1 LPTKHLFLALLVA
14 AIWGFNFVFIQLG
27 LQGVPPLLLTSV
39 RFFFAAL
46 PLIFFLPRPQSH
58 PQLLFGYAF
67 FTFVM
72 QFGFLFTGMKNGMP
86 AGLTSL
92 LMQFQ
97 VFFTMGL
104 ATFFL
109 RDRPSAWKICGAI
122 ISFFGLLVVA
132 FHSRGSSTL
141 YGLAL
146 ILVASL
152 SWAAGNVF
160 SKKIGPTPA
169 LALVAWGSV
178 VAAPCLFLASLLLE
192 GPAAITRA
200 VQDFSWLSAGALF
213 YIVYLSTHVAYSL
226 WGYLLNL
233 YPTAT
238 IAPFTL
244 LVPVF
249 GFLGSSVVLGES
261 FPPWKMLASALVIA
275 GLAFNLLEKKI
286 RALFG
291 NFLGRDHQK
300 ERDPPAAR

>member
-1 LPTKHLFLALLVA
+1 VA
-14 AIWGFNFVFIQLG
+14 AIWGFNFVFIELG
-27 LQGVPPLLLTSV
+27 LRGVPPLFLTSV
-39 RFFFAAL
+39 RFLLAAL
-46 PLIFFLPRPQSH
+46 PLIFFLPRPRANLK
-58 PQLLFGYAF
+58 LLFGYAF
-67 FTFVM
+67 FTFVL

-109 RDRPSAWKICGAI
+109 RDRPSGWKVGGAI

-132 FHSRGSSTL
+132 SHSHESGTL
-141 YGLAL
+141 HGLAL
-146 ILVASL
+146 ILAASL
-152 SWAAGNVF
+152 SWAGGNVF

-169 LALVAWGSV
+169 LSLVVWGSLLATPFLLVASFV
-178 VAAPCLFLASLLLE
+178 LE
-192 GPAAITRA
+192 GPSEITRA
-200 VQDFSWLSAGALF
+200 IHALSWLSVGALF

-249 GFLGSSVVLGES
+249 GFLGSSVILGES

-286 RALFG
+286 RPLFG
-291 NFLGRDHQK
+291 NLLG
-300 ERDPPAAR
+300 